1 MYMTA
6 YVTVVTLSYLNQR
19 SDVVEHKCVRT
30 VFTDKKLS
38 RNGVPTKTLLNFFF
52 LLKIVIVI
60 VTFL

>member
-38 RNGVPTKTLLNFFF
+38 RNGVPTKTLLNFFSF
-52 LLKIVIVI
+52 
-60 VTFL
+60 